1 VLAAGSMVVAIGT
14 ATAGGFL
21 LRHAANV
28 ERQALRTQELAGAVT
43 QLQGLSLRVEA
54 EGATV

>member
-1 VLAAGSMVVAIGT
+1 MVVAIGT